1 MNLLNKNLHFST
13 EVSLRA
19 YLFTSVKNRSLDYI
33 KHKEVENRFVQNA
46 FNETIF
52 VDEWEKRL
60 DEELMDILF
69 AEIRRLPKRCRE
81 IFLLHLDGLSNEEIA
96 VRCNV
101 SIETVKTQK
110 KRAKKAI
117 KDNLERKKDI
127 NLYILLL
134 FLEIMYPL

>member
-1 MNLLNKNLHFST
+1 MNKNLHFST

>member
-1 MNLLNKNLHFST
+1 M
-13 EVSLRA
+13 
-19 YLFTSVKNRSLDYI
+19 
-33 KHKEVENRFVQNA
+33 QNA
-46 FNETIF
+46 FNETVF

-127 NLYILLL
+127 NLYVLLL